1 MPVEIWVSFTTLGLD
16 AAFPVAV
23 VLVCVAVATIVVL
36 NDLGRRP
43 LG

>member
-1 MPVEIWVSFTTLGLD
+1 MSFTTLGLD

-23 VLVCVAVATIVVL
+23 VLLCVSVVTLAVL
-36 NDLGRRP
+36 DRLDSNP